1 MTCTE
6 SQHWD
11 QVPSGSLTFK
21 THGLNT
27 GLLVT
32 EGSHGRTES
41 QDEVGTSGHNDK
53 NQKAAYE
60 QPQKA
65 FTPNA
70 LSHTMLGRGDI
81 QTLPLKTLNTV
92 QH

>member
-1 MTCTE
+1 MGYIQGFF
-6 SQHWD
+6 SH
-11 QVPSGSLTFK
+11 PGASRLA
-21 THGLNT
+21 

-70 LSHTMLGRGDI
+70 LSHTTLGCGDI
-81 QTLPLKTLNTV
+81 QTLPLKALNTV